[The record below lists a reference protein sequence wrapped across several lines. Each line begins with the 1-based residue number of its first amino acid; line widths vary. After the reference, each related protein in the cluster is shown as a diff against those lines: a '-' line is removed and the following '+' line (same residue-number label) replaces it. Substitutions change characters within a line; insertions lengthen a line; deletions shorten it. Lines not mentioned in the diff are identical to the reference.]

1 MEPQNSQGLRRPPRH
16 EPKLATSLV
25 ECAVRVSPNLARLI
39 RKCAVTE
46 AGGASARNALL
57 ASAGLRANE
66 IEELRNQAKLLA
78 EQLEEKREIAEHL
91 QRLVNATEAVAVERD
106 QERIELRRHL
116 KKAAETEQESRQTAA
131 ALTAQIAQLQ
141 VTIAG
146 LDDDLRRSI
155 STEGLDERTTL
166 ALKTFKDRLSL
177 GENIKTAALGI
188 AGYELL
194 EIEDAI
200 AKQAR
205 AEIHALDALLMRP
218 SWRRRIVLRLLN
230 VGRGDTRSR
239 IRKRGVV
246 ADV

>member
-1 MEPQNSQGLRRPPRH
+1 MEPQNSQALRRPPRH

-116 KKAAETEQESRQTAA
+116 KKAAETEQEGRQTAA
-131 ALTAQIAQLQ
+131 AFTAQIAQLQ
-141 VTIAG
+141 VTIA
-146 LDDDLRRSI
+146 
-155 STEGLDERTTL
+155 GLDERTTL

-239 IRKRGVV
+239 IRKRGVGV
-246 ADV
+246 DV